1 MLITPFLLGSSSQM
15 PNMAGFFGIFLFLC
29 FHAVFSE
36 LPVFSHVFPAIL
48 VNSLANKCSIPTELG
63 FCYSKQR
70 CLFYSLKSLRSEYGL
85 KRYKGVCFAAA
96 HPAPKVLALDAAV
109 VKKTNFSGEMST
121 CPNLSQGFHCNFMK
135 KRVRIS
141 RINCMQFYS
150 VSKKLDLEALFCSV
164 KK

>member
-1 MLITPFLLGSSSQM
+1 MLPWQTKRMWVIFLSLRFCFVFFLKCPILQVFPCNMDKSQCSM
-15 PNMAGFFGIFLFLC
+15 PMRSGFFC
-29 FHAVFSE
+29 
-36 LPVFSHVFPAIL
+36 
-48 VNSLANKCSIPTELG
+48 
-63 FCYSKQR
+63 SKQR
-70 CLFYSLKSLRSEYGL
+70 CLFHSLKSLRSEYGL

-96 HPAPKVLALDAAV
+96 HPAPKVLALDAAA

-121 CPNLSQGFHCNFMK
+121 CPNLSQGFHCDFMK

-150 VSKKLDLEALFCSV
+150 VSKKIDLEALFCGV